1 MDFKVFNFDN
11 FCMFSCSRNAQ
22 VFFVEKTQYK
32 IIGFKI
38 YTNSYLIHTCSDKAF
53 KGAVVNQAL
62 SSLHEGSL
70 KIALTVPL
78 KQE

>member
-1 MDFKVFNFDN
+1 
-11 FCMFSCSRNAQ
+11 MFSCSRNAQ
-22 VFFVEKTQYK
+22 VFFVEKTKYK

-38 YTNSYLIHTCSDKAF
+38 YINSCLIHTCSDKAF
-53 KGAVVNQAL
+53 KGTVVNQAL